1 MTNIQ
6 LYFEDE
12 RGTKKIHT
20 AKSFKFL
27 QFRFKHS
34 YFTREL
40 HAHKTSGYVLPLHHT
55 NELYVQSVTI
65 GYIILHGKIKN
76 ISKTY

>member
-6 LYFEDE
+6 LYFEDK
-12 RGTKKIHT
+12 RDTKKFHT
-20 AKSFKFL
+20 TKNLKFL

-65 GYIILHGKIKN
+65 GYIILHGKKKKK
-76 ISKTY
+76 SKTY

>member
-1 MTNIQ
+1 MNIQ

-12 RGTKKIHT
+12 RGTKKFHT
-20 AKSFKFL
+20 TKNLNFL
-27 QFRFKHS
+27 QFRFEHS

-65 GYIILHGKIKN
+65 GVIILPWKN
-76 ISKTY
+76 KKYI